1 MSRAFDPETLLIG
14 VMGRPH
20 GLQGE
25 TSLRPYGGTS
35 DLRAI
40 PSLLIESQGVRRE
53 WRVRSA
59 RRVAGGWLLRLEGVE
74 SRSEAEA
81 LTNAPVRVSRRVLPP
96 LGPQEFYVEDLV
108 GCRVE
113 TEEGK
118 VLGTVD
124 SIFWNGAQDVMTVG
138 AADALPGAA
147 GASDEGQLLIPVVPD
162 FLRLVDAAARRVVVA
177 WEGHD

>member
-1 MSRAFDPETLLIG
+1 MSRAFDPETLLFG

-20 GLQGE
+20 GLKGE

-35 DLRAI
+35 DLGAI
-40 PSLLIESQGVRRE
+40 PSLLIERQGVRRE
-53 WRVRSA
+53 WPVRAA

-74 SRSEAEA
+74 SRTDAEA
-81 LTNAPVRVSRRVLPP
+81 LTNAPVWISRRALPP
-96 LGPQEFYVEDLV
+96 LGPGEFYVEDLV

-118 VLGTVD
+118 VLGTVH
-124 SIFWNGAQDVMTVG
+124 SLFWNGAQDVMTVVG
-138 AADALPGAA
+138 ENPAPVAAAA
-147 GASDEGQLLIPVVPD
+147 GDEGHVLIPVVPE
-162 FLRLVDAAARRVVVA
+162 FLRLVDAAAGRVVVA